1 MNSIID
7 KTLIS
12 DICDIATGLD
22 NSFLLTSDG
31 AVLSTGWAA
40 DGQTGS
46 GSTDTLETFTQVNI
60 PHPVCKIS
68 SNADSAL
75 VLCRN
80 GKVYG
85 WGNNEYHQISPST
98 EMQILFP
105 TEIELPEP
113 ISDIAAGGSFSLF
126 LSDSGKLYSTGY
138 GPGTGLQADS
148 SVITPTF
155 VPTSQSLVSITASLD
170 HAAGVTA
177 EGGVMRWGRGLQSKL
192 ISVSDEDIVSPEL
205 FEGLKPKVTGVVCG
219 PNKTCVMTDTPIK
232 SVSRLGMIE
241 GDGSDSDEE

>member
-1 MNSIID
+1 MID
-7 KTLIS
+7 KTLIP

-40 DGQTGS
+40 DGQTGC

-68 SNADSAL
+68 SSADSAL

-98 EMQILFP
+98 EMQILVP
-105 TEIELPEP
+105 TEIELPES

-126 LSDSGKLYSTGY
+126 LSTSGKLYCTGY
-138 GPGTGLQADS
+138 GPGTGLHADE
-148 SVITPTF
+148 SVVTPTF
-155 VPTSQSLVSITASLD
+155 VPTSQSLVTITASLD
-170 HAAGVTA
+170 HAAGMTA

-192 ISVSDEDIVSPEL
+192 ISVSDDDIVSPEL